1 MCTNYWL
8 GGIICCRSAPKE
20 EKWKRAKAAKNW
32 IAISALLW
40 DFSLLFLTIK
50 KAWDYWIRNVDI
62 LLLKLSTVRS
72 QNSSWCSRCP
82 SFFNKGQK
90 WWALRV
96 KECFISLLGQQP
108 EETLRLL
115 LSSPRIP
122 PVFAAPKLA
131 TKCCSQ
137 VKKALQQLRQK
148 RAEKRRTLRC
158 ARFILDY
165 TVVLVPIFGNWRGPI
180 FVADLFNW
188 WYTFFSDIMYLVKIT
203 TIF

>member
-20 EKWKRAKAAKNW
+20 EKWKRAKTAKNW

-96 KECFISLLGQQP
+96 KECFISLLGQQFS
-108 EETLRLL
+108 TLRLL
-115 LSSPRIP
+115 FSSRE
-122 PVFAAPKLA
+122 FQSL
-131 TKCCSQ
+131 
-137 VKKALQQLRQK
+137 QLRSWRQSVAHK
-148 RAEKRRTLRC
+148 SRKPCSSTEKRRGETQNAALRP
-158 ARFILDY
+158 LY
-165 TVVLVPIFGNWRGPI
+165 TRL
-180 FVADLFNW
+180 L
-188 WYTFFSDIMYLVKIT
+188 
-203 TIF
+203 